1 MTINTKEYWDEIWKR
16 EGSNTW
22 RVYPDTIK
30 HVTEI
35 IKSDKRVLELGCG
48 VGILAKKL
56 VDQHNYVFG
65 IDISAEAI
73 RIMEKDFCIPG
84 MAAKVPPIP
93 TDIKFDYVIAAE
105 FLEHFEDTREILKE
119 MARVAEYA
127 IIIVPDNV
135 LGPEECAEHHQKYD
149 ITSLTEELSNYWKC
163 VLVYRFVDVVK
174 NGNNTI
180 ILPNLLA
187 YCKGGKT

>member
-1 MTINTKEYWDEIWKR
+1 MNLNTKEYWDEIWKR
-16 EGSNTW
+16 EGSATW

-48 VGILAKKL
+48 VGILSKKL

-65 IDISAEAI
+65 IDISEEAI

-84 MAAKVPPIP
+84 MVAKVPPIP

-105 FLEHFEDTREILKE
+105 FLEHFEDTSQILKE

-127 IIIVPDNV
+127 IIIVPVNI
-135 LGPEECAEHHQKYD
+135 LGPDECKEHHQ
-149 ITSLTEELSNYWKC
+149 
-163 VLVYRFVDVVK
+163 
-174 NGNNTI
+174 
-180 ILPNLLA
+180 
-187 YCKGGKT
+187 